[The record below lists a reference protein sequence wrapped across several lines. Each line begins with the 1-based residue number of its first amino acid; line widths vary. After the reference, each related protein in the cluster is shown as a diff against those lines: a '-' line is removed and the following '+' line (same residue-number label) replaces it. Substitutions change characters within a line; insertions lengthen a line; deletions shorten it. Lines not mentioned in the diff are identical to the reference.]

1 MLDYDVIVIGGG
13 PGGSTL
19 GALLAERGR
28 RVVVLEREKHPRF
41 HIGESLL
48 PTSREV
54 LEKLGVGPKLEER
67 FLRKYG
73 ARFLCSET
81 RRTSAYSFA
90 DAFDPTFDYAYQVPR
105 SEFDHILF
113 ERAGECGAE
122 LREAWEATEVIFED
136 TRAIGVKARPVTN
149 DGKGRGA
156 LIDLRA
162 QVIVDATGRDA
173 LMASRM
179 RRKAAVAR
187 LDHTA
192 IFSHFTGAFR
202 EEGVHEGNIQIILFE
217 HGWFWLI
224 PFRGGL
230 DSCGAVCSAAWM
242 KQRRKGES
250 LNAFFERT
258 VASSSFATEMLA
270 GATQR
275 RPVEALADFS
285 YRIDQL
291 VGDGWLFVGDSGGFL
306 DPLFSTGAH
315 LAIKGADLAALAID
329 AAIAKGD
336 VSRSS
341 FEAYERAVRYA
352 ADLFLGAVQA
362 FYAGELRETIF
373 DERQR
378 PTMRKLITSI
388 LSGDVFHQDKRPA
401 WASFVL
407 ERYPA
412 ELPSVYES
420 PLRGQG
426 RGG

>member
-1 MLDYDVIVIGGG
+1 MLDYDVIIVGGG

-28 RVVVLEREKHPRF
+28 KVVVLEREKHPRF

-48 PTSREV
+48 PCSREV
-54 LEKLGVGPKLEER
+54 LERLGVGPKLEER
-67 FLRKYG
+67 FIRKYG
-73 ARFLCSET
+73 ARFLCSNT
-81 RRTSAYSFA
+81 RRISAYSFA

-105 SEFDHILF
+105 AEFDQILF
-113 ERAGECGAE
+113 DNAGERGAE
-122 LREAWEATEVIFED
+122 LREEWEVTEVLFD
-136 TRAIGVKARPVTN
+136 GAQAVGVKARPLL
-149 DGKGRGA
+149 DHGKRRGE
-156 LIDLRA
+156 LVELRA
-162 QVIVDATGRDA
+162 RVVVDATGRDA
-173 LMASRM
+173 LMASRL
-179 RRKAAVAR
+179 RRKAAIAR

-202 EEGVHEGNIQIILFE
+202 EEGRHEGNIQIIVFD

-230 DSCGAVCSAAWM
+230 NSCGAVCSAAWM
-242 KQRRKGES
+242 KQRQRGES
-250 LNAFFERT
+250 LDAFFERT
-258 VASSSFATEMLA
+258 VALSSFATEMLA
-270 GATQR
+270 GATKQ

-291 VGDGWLFVGDSGGFL
+291 AGDGWLFVGDSGGFL

-315 LAIKGADLAALAID
+315 MALKGAELAAAAID
-329 AAIAKGD
+329 AALTHGD
-336 VSRSS
+336 VSRAS
-341 FEAYERAVRYA
+341 FAAYERSVRYA
-352 ADLFLGAVQA
+352 ADLFLGVVQG

-373 DERQR
+373 EESPR

-401 WASFVL
+401 WASFIT

-412 ELPSVYES
+412 ELPTEFV
-420 PLRGQG
+420 
-426 RGG
+426 